1 MEAAAT
7 GPPCLPFACLPI
19 SASALSRRIHAHTP
33 RCLPISGPLCPSRAA
48 GSPSQT
54 CVAVVAAST
63 STPLPLPASP
73 SSAPSARRL
82 PVLDP
87 RYRRPHL
94 HLHAL
99 PPPAFPSS
107 SPFALSRALSL
118 SICSATSTRLLPPPA
133 CLPISSL
140 FHPSHRLPISDLRCR
155 RLHPHAIASAYLPI
169 SLSPSLVL

>member
-33 RCLPISGPLCPSRAA
+33 GCLPISGPLCPSRAA

-87 RYRRPHL
+87 CYRRPRL

-107 SPFALSRALSL
+107 SPFALSRAVVP
-118 SICSATSTRLLPPPA
+118 RLRYALPPPPA
-133 CLPISSL
+133 ARL
-140 FHPSHRLPISDLRCR
+140 RLPPAFPS
-155 RLHPHAIASAYLPI
+155 PASFTRATAC
-169 SLSPSLVL
+169 PSQICAAAASTPTP